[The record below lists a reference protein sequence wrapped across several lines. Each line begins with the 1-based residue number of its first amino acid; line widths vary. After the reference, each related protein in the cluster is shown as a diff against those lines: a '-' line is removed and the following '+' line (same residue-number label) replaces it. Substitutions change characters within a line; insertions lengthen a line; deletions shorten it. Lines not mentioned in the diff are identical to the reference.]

1 MPYQFVS
8 LEPLIDDKKKYQVT
22 LKHTVDGVEKLK
34 KIKFGASA
42 YDDYTTKRQ
51 KDEKRKEAYL
61 SRHEAR
67 EDWTKTG
74 ITTAGFWSRW
84 ILWNKRTIGASL
96 NDVKKR
102 FFKN

>member
-22 LKHTVDGVEKLK
+22 LKSADGKLK
-34 KIKFGASA
+34 KIKFGSSG
-42 YDDYTTKRQ
+42 YDDYTKH
-51 KDEKRKEAYL
+51 KDDKRKESYL

-74 ITTAGFWSRW
+74 ISTAGFWSRW

-102 FFKN
+102 FF